1 MNFMRPGL
9 WLLTLSA
16 IVLLVNEAVLP
27 HAVLAQAAAL
37 ALSVALAD
45 DSESATVENIVT
57 GVFTP
62 VLASIQSLSRELEM
76 TRQS

>member
-1 MNFMRPGL
+1 MNVMRPGL

-27 HAVLAQAAAL
+27 HAVLAQAGAL

-45 DSESATVENIVT
+45 DSELATLENIVT

-62 VLASIQSLSRELEM
+62 ALAKHSKSF
-76 TRQS
+76 